1 MPYSNKAFPLWFMGP
16 RQKYGYVFA
25 IFAIAACTA
34 MASRMQPYFQLPNIV
49 MVYLAVVA
57 LVAFLAG
64 RGPSILASV
73 LAALAFDFFNV
84 PPHFLLTHSD
94 GQYLL
99 TLFIMLSISLLI
111 SSLASR
117 LRDKVEESHRREQ
130 HTARL
135 YALTRELAATRGV
148 DALAAVVGRH
158 LEDVFQAEVKLL
170 LPADAGLR
178 PVAGRLQ
185 DWMPEAAAAFWQA
198 QDEGLETG
206 MYLLPG
212 TAGSVGLLVL
222 PRSTA
227 PEPQQTDRERL
238 LRTMLSS
245 AALAL
250 ERAQYVEAV
259 QAERVKVESE
269 RLKNSLL
276 SAVSHDL
283 RTPLATIVGA
293 SSSLVAEDVD
303 MSVEE
308 VAALHRLVFHS
319 SMRMRSLVENILDM
333 ARLQSGPVNLRR
345 EWQGL
350 EEVLGVAL
358 QDLRPWLGQRR
369 IVTQVPTDLPLL
381 NFDPVLLQRVFVNLL
396 ENAVKYAPEDA
407 VITISAADRG
417 SHVEVSVADNGPGL
431 ALAER
436 EVIFEKFYRGAG
448 GKAGGAGLGLS
459 ICRAIIVAHGGQIS
473 ATSAADGGAC
483 FVFSLPVSPAPDVVA
498 EEGS

>member
-1 MPYSNKAFPLWFMGP
+1 GGKAIPLWFMG
-16 RQKYGYVFA
+16 RRRKYGYVFA
-25 IFAIAACTA
+25 VLAIMACTA
-34 MASRMQPYFQLPNIV
+34 MASLMQPYFQLPNIV
-49 MVYLAVVA
+49 MVYLAMVA

-84 PPHFLLTHSD
+84 PPHFLLTNSD

-99 TLFIMLSISLLI
+99 TLGIMLSISLLI
-111 SSLASR
+111 SSLTSL

-130 HTARL
+130 YTAML

-148 DALAAVVGRH
+148 EALAAVVARH
-158 LEDVFQAEVKLL
+158 LENVFQVAVKLL
-170 LPADAGLR
+170 LPGAGGLR
-178 PVAGRLQ
+178 AVAGQLQ
-185 DWMPEAAAAFWQA
+185 DWSPEQAAAGWQA
-198 QDEGLETG
+198 QDENAGWPL
-206 MYLLPG
+206 YLLPG
-212 TAGSVGLLVL
+212 TTGSVGLLLFAPGL
-222 PRSTA
+222 P
-227 PEPQQTDRERL
+227 PEFLQPDRERL

-259 QAERVKVESE
+259 EAERVKVESE

-303 MSVEE
+303 LSAEE

-333 ARLQSGPVNLRR
+333 ARLQSGPVNLRC

-358 QDLRPWLGQRR
+358 QDLRPWLGKRR
-369 IVTQVPTDLPLL
+369 IVTRVPTDLPLL

-396 ENAVKYAPEDA
+396 ENAVKYTPEAA
-407 VITISAADRG
+407 VITITAEDCG
-417 SHVEVSVADNGPGL
+417 SHVQVGVADNGPGL
-431 ALAER
+431 PVAER
-436 EVIFEKFYRGAG
+436 EAVFEKFYRGAG
-448 GKAGGAGLGLS
+448 GRAGGAGLGLS
-459 ICRAIIVAHGGQIS
+459 ICRAIIEAHGGRIA
-473 ATSAADGGAC
+473 ATSAAGGGAC
-483 FVFSLPVSPAPDVVA
+483 FVFSLPASPAPDVAV
-498 EEGS
+498 EEIP